1 MVGIYLGKK
10 VEAAPQW
17 DGLVRFSVAICL
29 MIAKERVLV
38 LPAPPR
44 IFLKVGAT
52 IIGVTVIHHAVY
64 YNILRC

>member
-29 MIAKERVLV
+29 KVAKERVLV

-44 IFLKVGAT
+44 IFLNFSGASSS
-52 IIGVTVIHHAVY
+52 GKY
-64 YNILRC
+64 YL